1 MTTKYEQMLS
11 ELRKEDIEW
20 LKREEKELRA
30 TKKSFLT
37 ILHLPEYLYDNHKLN
52 DLINDNCPVF
62 NTKWSLEPIREE
74 FMSASLISGQIIS
87 NLVFEKE
94 YSINGLSIILHDT
107 SQEEHNITFSL
118 GNVIVINV
126 NSKSKSLFW
135 NILMVLIWVIVFQE
149 MVDFIESHEKLFIGD
164 LNKLQMPDTKDKVL
178 LSFAQMID
186 LLRKSDFLKTA
197 QTIVENEKYDNSQLG
212 LRFSGFVDF
221 TRLERGQ
228 VSRKSLTECYEWA
241 YQNKLTNIKTPDPY
255 KHIRVVN
262 ELQEV
267 AEEVNKAKE
276 LYWSKCEEIRH
287 LLDYLEMKIQM
298 IDA

>member
-1 MTTKYEQMLS
+1 MLS
-11 ELRKEDIEW
+11 ELRKEDIDW

-37 ILHLPEYLYDNHKLN
+37 ILHLPECLYDNHKLN
-52 DLINDNCPVF
+52 DLINDNCPIF

-87 NLVFEKE
+87 NLAFEKE
-94 YSINGLSIILHDT
+94 YSINGLSIILHDAN
-107 SQEEHNITFSL
+107 QEENKATFSL
-118 GNVIVINV
+118 GDTIAINV

-135 NILMVLIWVIVFQE
+135 DILMILIWVIVFQE
-149 MVDFIESHEKLFIGD
+149 MIDFIESHENLFIGD

-197 QTIVENEKYDNSQLG
+197 QTIVESEKYNNSQLG
-212 LRFSGFVDF
+212 LRFSDFVDF

-228 VSRKSLTECYEWA
+228 VSRKSLTKCYEWA

-267 AEEVNKAKE
+267 AEEINKAKGV
-276 LYWSKCEEIRH
+276 YWSKCEEIRH
-287 LLDYLEMKIQM
+287 LLDYLEMKIRM